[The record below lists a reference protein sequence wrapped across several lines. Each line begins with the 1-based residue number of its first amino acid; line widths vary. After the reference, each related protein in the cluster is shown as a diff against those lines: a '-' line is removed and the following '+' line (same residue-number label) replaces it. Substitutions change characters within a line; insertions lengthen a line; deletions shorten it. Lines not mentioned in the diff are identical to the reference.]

1 MSQGA
6 INIDHSR
13 ARRLVAKPQRRLYL
27 RGDQKKK
34 KKDKQKRRE
43 EEEGKMKKES
53 RKRYDE

>member
-27 RGDQKKK
+27 RSDQ
-34 KKDKQKRRE
+34 KKDKQKGRE
-43 EEEGKMKKES
+43 EEEEKMKKES

>member
-27 RGDQKKK
+27 RSDQK

>member
-27 RGDQKKK
+27 RSDQKKK
-34 KKDKQKRRE
+34 TSKKE
-43 EEEGKMKKES
+43 EKKKKGKMKKES

>member
-27 RGDQKKK
+27 RSDQKK